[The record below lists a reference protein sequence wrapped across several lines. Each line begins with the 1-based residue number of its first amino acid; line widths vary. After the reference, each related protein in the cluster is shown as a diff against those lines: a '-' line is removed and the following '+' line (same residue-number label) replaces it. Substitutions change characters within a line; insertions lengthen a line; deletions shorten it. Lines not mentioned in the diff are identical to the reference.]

1 MKGILYIGY
10 DRSTCDHPEMIAKIK
25 KWCLIRLEICQTP
38 KKAYSARFEAF
49 WKESFRWIE
58 SLIFNGRWKVKLCC
72 WFLGQPFLFP
82 GLSMA
87 TCGRNSAGFPNRIC
101 SFLFRPCLYLHVV
114 CDVPFKFK
122 KNCWSVVKR
131 IAMLKSHHFASICCT
146 SCRLRVLHWPAC
158 QQISCLQHAA
168 WPTRL
173 AVGGQANPC
182 VAWLKREAGRAKVKV

>member
-1 MKGILYIGY
+1 M
-10 DRSTCDHPEMIAKIK
+10 PNKI
-25 KWCLIRLEICQTP
+25 EVFCQTQKRLKVHVLRLFG
-38 KKAYSARFEAF
+38 KKASVGLNR
-49 WKESFRWIE
+49 SFSME
-58 SLIFNGRWKVKLCC
+58 DGRWSFAVDSLVT
-72 WFLGQPFLFP
+72 PFLFP

-122 KNCWSVVKR
+122 KICWSVVKR
-131 IAMLKSHHFASICCT
+131 IAMIKSHHFASICCT